1 MIEKGQKGISRL
13 SVIPVRKTG
22 SDTSEMVTQLLFG
35 DHYELV
41 DISKDN
47 KWIKIKIYF
56 DGYEGWI
63 DRKQFHG
70 ISDEYYHQIN
80 DSDYKICIDL
90 TASILYQK
98 GLLPVTIG
106 SIIPINTNEI
116 FKIEE
121 HLGFN
126 GEAKSLSAR
135 RDFEYCRS
143 IGMKYL
149 NAPYLWGGKSPFG
162 IDCSG
167 LTQMVFKI
175 CGYSLLRDASE
186 QVSHGK
192 AVEKLEDSKPGDL
205 AFFRNE
211 ERKVTH
217 VGILFENQTILH
229 ASGKVK
235 VDLIDEN
242 GIFNMEQRNYTHY
255 LTDIRRVFA

>member
-1 MIEKGQKGISRL
+1 MIEEGQKGISRL
-13 SVIPVRKTG
+13 SVIPVRKSG
-22 SDTSEMVTQLLFG
+22 ADTAEMVTQLLFG
-35 DHYELV
+35 DHYKVLEV
-41 DISKDN
+41 SEN
-47 KWIKIKIYF
+47 GKWIKIKIHF

-63 DRKQFHG
+63 DVKQFHA
-70 ISDEYYHQIN
+70 ITDEYFDQIN
-80 DSDYKICIDL
+80 HSDYKICTDL

-98 GLLPVTIG
+98 SLLPVTIG

-135 RDFEYCRS
+135 RDFEYCKS

-149 NAPYLWGGKSPFG
+149 NAPYMWGGKSPFG

-167 LTQMVFKI
+167 YTQIVFRI
-175 CGYSLLRDASE
+175 CGYHLFRDASE
-186 QVSHGK
+186 QVSQGK
-192 AVEKLEDSKPGDL
+192 SVDSLENSKPGDL

-211 ERKVTH
+211 ERKVVH
-217 VGILFENQTILH
+217 VGILLENQTILH

-235 VDLIDEN
+235 IELIDEN
-242 GIFNMEQRNYTHY
+242 GIFNIEQKSYTHY
-255 LTDIRRVFA
+255 LTDIRRILA

>member
-1 MIEKGQKGISRL
+1 MIEIGQKGISRL
-13 SVIPVRKTG
+13 SVIPVRKAA

-35 DHYELV
+35 DHYEVLEQ
-41 DISKDN
+41 SAN
-47 KWIKIKIYF
+47 GKWVNIKICF
-56 DGYEGWI
+56 DKYIGWI
-63 DRKQFHG
+63 DVKQFHA
-70 ISDEYYHQIN
+70 ISDEYYEQIN
-80 DSDYKICIDL
+80 HSDYKICTDL

-98 GLLPVTIG
+98 SLLPVTIG
-106 SIIPINTNEI
+106 SIIPISTNEL

-135 RDFEYCRS
+135 RDFEYCRA
-143 IGMKYL
+143 IAIKYL

-167 LTQMVFKI
+167 FTQIVFKI
-175 CGYSLLRDASE
+175 CGYSLLRDAAE
-186 QVSHGK
+186 QVTQGK
-192 AVEKLEDSKPGDL
+192 EVVSLAESRPGDL

-211 ERKVTH
+211 DKKVVH
-217 VGILFENQTILH
+217 VGILLENQTIIH

-242 GIFNMEQRNYTHY
+242 GIFNVEQKHYTHY
-255 LTDIRRVFA
+255 LTDIKRFLA